1 MRETHMM
8 QFGRGNRTLI
18 KRVGPVAWAG
28 ALALFALTSLTAGV
42 ARAED
47 DENSFWN
54 FDQKV
59 LNGLFGG
66 LGPRHTVDGPYV
78 YRERPPLVVPSS
90 RALPP
95 PVSLEATRPAN
106 WPVDADVGRSKTA
119 AVKRAKARSDDFE
132 YDPLPPGQLRGTGGA
147 SSGTQNPPAGGDMTD
162 TLRPSQLG
170 TPSGGIFSFFTGSGT
185 NANANANA
193 NANTNNG
200 QQDRQASAAEPPP
213 RRLIEPPREY
223 QTPSPNQPYGA
234 GAPIYKPNKAMDL
247 PVGNSEGL

>member
-1 MRETHMM
+1 MRETRMM

-28 ALALFALTSLTAGV
+28 ALALFALTSLTAGI

-47 DENSFWN
+47 DANSFWN
-54 FDQKV
+54 FDKNL
-59 LNGLFGG
+59 LNGLFSG

-78 YRERPPLVVPSS
+78 YRERPPLVVPSG

-106 WPVDADVGRSKTA
+106 WPVDADVSRHQATA
-119 AVKRAKARSDDFE
+119 EKRARARSDDFE
-132 YDPLPPGQLRGTGGA
+132 YDPLPPAQLRGTGGA
-147 SSGTQNPPAGGDMTD
+147 ASGTQNPPAGGDMTD

-170 TPSGGIFSFFTGSGT
+170 SPSGGIFSFFTGSGT
-185 NANANANA
+185 NAN
-193 NANTNNG
+193 NG
-200 QQDRQASAAEPPP
+200 QQDRQASAAVSEPPP

-247 PVGNSEGL
+247 AVGNSEGL